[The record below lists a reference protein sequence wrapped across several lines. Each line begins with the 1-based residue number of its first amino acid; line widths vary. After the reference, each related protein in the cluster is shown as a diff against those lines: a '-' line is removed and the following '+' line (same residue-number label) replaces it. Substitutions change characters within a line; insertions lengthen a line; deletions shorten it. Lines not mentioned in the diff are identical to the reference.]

1 MKVVVLLLA
10 CFILLIVGNGANAVT
25 KFILF
30 VHSNYI
36 IGQLI
41 IKKSLFSTRL
51 SKKNEEQCMIML
63 QCVYTYTVKNIKI
76 ILKLD
81 NYTLLCSDNNEIS
94 LT

>member
-41 IKKSLFSTRL
+41 IKKSLQYTFE
-51 SKKNEEQCMIML
+51 KKNEEQCMIML

-81 NYTLLCSDNNEIS
+81 NYTLLCSDNNEIL

>member
-1 MKVVVLLLA
+1 MCDKARDLFDIFQMKVVVLLLA

-41 IKKSLFSTRL
+41 IKKSLFSTNL
-51 SKKNEEQCMIML
+51 SKKM
-63 QCVYTYTVKNIKI
+63 K
-76 ILKLD
+76 
-81 NYTLLCSDNNEIS
+81 SS
-94 LT
+94 AR